1 LAILKCSCGAV
12 VESTEAPD
20 GSVLLCPWCKMP
32 LQAEEAAPP
41 VEAGPETGS
50 TAPGETD
57 TESNPESSPEPLA
70 LPTVTGKRAA
80 AWAWVAALICFAIG
94 RWLGFAQTVCFWAAQ
109 TNDSSVAG
117 ATPITSPI
125 GRCVQVAGPAGA
137 FGALGGYLGT
147 WIATSRGRGVLFSL
161 CAGILSG
168 IAASIIA
175 GLLTGL
181 F

>member
-1 LAILKCSCGAV
+1 LTAKDSEPPQTSAEPEAQPDSAAV
-12 VESTEAPD
+12 S
-20 GSVLLCPWCKMP
+20 
-32 LQAEEAAPP
+32 Q
-41 VEAGPETGS
+41 
-50 TAPGETD
+50 
-57 TESNPESSPEPLA
+57 PESEREPLV
-70 LPTVTGKRAA
+70 LPTVTGKKAA
-80 AWAWVAALICFAIG
+80 AWAWLAALISFAIG
-94 RWLGFAQTVCFWAAQ
+94 RWLGLAPMVCIWAAS

-117 ATPITSPI
+117 ATPTTAPL
-125 GRCVQVAGPAGA
+125 GRCIQAAGPAGA

-147 WIATSRGRGVLFSL
+147 WIATTRGRGPAFSV